1 MLATH
6 GQDYILEATGSG
18 NTTDGTGAF
27 RILKGTDERLRINSS
42 GQVSLGNEP
51 SSGAGLLNLK
61 PSSGDEYFK
70 IRDAGDFDPTLN
82 EGLHLICVILAN
94 TTSKDLL
101 VRSLNLVL
109 WQNTSER
116 LRIKSD
122 GSLLHKGDNSNTI
135 DNTDG
140 DGQLVL
146 VILLVV
152 RHLTKI
158 YQ

>member
-1 MLATH
+1 MLGQTGAYSATGTGTMMLTVTKSITSRTDAAISNQSNGDNASAALVLATH

-42 GQVSLGNEP
+42 GQVSLEDEP

-82 EGLHLICVILAN
+82 GICI
-94 TTSKDLL
+94 
-101 VRSLNLVL
+101 
-109 WQNTSER
+109 
-116 LRIKSD
+116 
-122 GSLLHKGDNSNTI
+122 
-135 DNTDG
+135 
-140 DGQLVL
+140 
-146 VILLVV
+146 
-152 RHLTKI
+152 
-158 YQ
+158 